1 MKEGWK
7 MVKLGEVCEIRPS
20 RSQNFKKLKD
30 TDNVS
35 FLPMEDLGVYDRVIN
50 ASKTKILKEIS
61 GSYTYF
67 ENGDVLLAKVTPC
80 FENGKLGIAYNLING
95 IGFGSS
101 EYIVFRPNHIISSEF
116 VYYNLANAKFREG
129 GKRLMLGAC
138 GLKRLSKDYINNYEI
153 PLPPLEEQHRIV
165 GILDAAFAKIDA
177 LKKNAEENLKNA
189 KALFQ
194 QVLAQELKP
203 KVGWVE
209 KKLGEICSKIG
220 SGATPHGGKDSYK
233 EEGISL
239 IRSLNVYDNEFIYDD
254 LAHIDDKQ
262 ADELNNVIIEKN
274 DVLFNITGA
283 SVTRCCI
290 VPNKILPA
298 RVNQHVSILR
308 PQNGV
313 LTNVF
318 LCYLMIS
325 MKDYLIKLAFSK
337 GATRQAIT
345 KKQLEDLMIAYPNDI
360 NEQMSI
366 VNTINTLSEK
376 CRRLEEVAQQTIR
389 ECDALK
395 QSILRQ
401 AFSGEL

>member
-1 MKEGWK
+1 MKEGWR
-7 MVKLGEVCEIRPS
+7 MVKLGEVCKIKGGSTPIKSNKLYWENGTIPWFTVADIREQGRIIKYTNKS
-20 RSQNFKKLKD
+20 ITELAAQKLCVYPVD
-30 TDNVS
+30 TI
-35 FLPMEDLGVYDRVIN
+35 LLCCT
-50 ASKTKILKEIS
+50 ASVGEYAITKIETTSNQQFNGLMIKDKSILSPEYLFHLVSTLK
-61 GSYTYF
+61 
-67 ENGDVLLAKVTPC
+67 DVLLKLSGKTTIDFVSVSKVSD
-80 FENGKLGIAYNLING
+80 I
-95 IGFGSS
+95 
-101 EYIVFRPNHIISSEF
+101 
-116 VYYNLANAKFREG
+116 
-129 GKRLMLGAC
+129 
-138 GLKRLSKDYINNYEI
+138 EI

-165 GILDAAFAKIDA
+165 SILDASFEKIDA

-203 KVGWVE
+203 KEGWVE
-209 KKLGEICSKIG
+209 KKLGEVCSKIG

-239 IRSLNVYDNEFIYDD
+239 IRSLNIYDNEFIYDD

-376 CRRLEEVAQQTIR
+376 CRRLEQVAQQTIR